1 MNSLM
6 KGVSPL
12 VATVMLIVIVVSLVA
27 LISGWLNTFF
37 AGTRE
42 TVTNRT
48 DTSVGCSGSSV
59 FVESVY
65 ASIANGTSGNVRAV
79 VKNDGLVDELSIVSA
94 QYINTTGHNFSTT
107 TRLPIT
113 SFSRGSIITLLFEN
127 VSIQN
132 CTAFS
137 QVVVSTQ
144 CASGQYKKHPEG
156 C

>member
-1 MNSLM
+1 M

-27 LISGWLNTFF
+27 MISGWLTSFF
-37 AGTRE
+37 TDTRE

-48 DTSVGCSGSSV
+48 DTQVRCTGASLL
-59 FVESVY
+59 VEAVY
-65 ASIANGTSGNVRAV
+65 VSAANGTSGNVRAI
-79 VKNDGLVDELSIVSA
+79 VKNDGVVDSLSIVSA
-94 QYINTTGHNFSTT
+94 QYINTTGHNFSSTT
-107 TRLPIT
+107 ALPL
-113 SFSRGSIITLLFEN
+113 SGFSRGSIKTLLFEN

-144 CASGQYKKHPEG
+144 CSSGRYKIAPEG